1 MTGGTWI
8 SLLTC
13 VGLLGLA
20 GIALSRVGR
29 SPLAFP
35 LSLLCISVATWNF
48 CDFSLERTNDTG
60 WKLVGFTVGLMTVPC
75 TLHFILAFVGRRRR
89 SAWAMFG
96 TYAVFSALGSA
107 MLAALFVPSLTEH
120 LLTLRFG
127 WTVTALVAPPL
138 GGGFALLVL
147 HLRRTQHPDER
158 ARAGLVL
165 LGLTLLVALLLTEL
179 AAEMTLS
186 VPRLGNIGSLLGLPV
201 MATVALRFELFGR
214 DAGAARMALHAAVVA
229 GVGVLAYLIVFRF
242 FAGQAGTLVVCTTT
256 VTFALVA
263 ATRRGVTAF
272 VTRSERMER
281 LATLGRFS
289 AQMAHDL
296 KNPIAAMK
304 GAAQYLKE
312 EHARGQPWDGHGE
325 FLDLLLEQV
334 ERLDRV
340 VDTYQRLARVEPLP
354 RPVDLGRL
362 VEGVLSL
369 QSFASPGQVNIVRE
383 LTPGLPPCSG
393 DEDLLANALEN
404 LVRNAFEAMSKGGTL
419 TVRTLRDGAGVAM
432 EVEDT
437 GEGMDART
445 RERAF
450 DDFYTTKASGSGLG
464 LAFVRRVVEAHGG
477 EVSLTSREGHGTVVR
492 MRLPVGIPQLSNG
505 EGEAA

>member
-1 MTGGTWI
+1 MTGGMWF
-8 SLLTC
+8 SLVAC
-13 VGLLGLA
+13 AGLLALA
-20 GIALSRVGR
+20 GIALARVGR
-29 SPLAFP
+29 SPLALP
-35 LSLLCISVATWNF
+35 LALLSIILSTLNF
-48 CDFSLERTNDTG
+48 SGFALERSGEPG
-60 WKLVGFTVGLMTVPC
+60 WKLVGFAAALMTVPC

-96 TYAVFSALGSA
+96 TYAVFCA
-107 MLAALFVPSLTEH
+107 LAALMLAGLGAPSLAER

-127 WTVTALVAPPL
+127 LTVTGLVTPPM
-138 GGGFALLVL
+138 GGGFALLWL
-147 HLRRTQHPDER
+147 HLRRAQHPDER

-165 LGLTLLVALLLTEL
+165 LGLTLLVALLLTDL
-179 AAEMTLS
+179 AAELGLQ
-186 VPRLGNIGSLLGLPV
+186 VPRLGNLGTLLGLPV
-201 MATVALRFELFGR
+201 MATAALRFGLFGR
-214 DAGAARMALHAAVVA
+214 DVGAARMALHAVGVA
-229 GVGVLAYLIVFRF
+229 GVGVLAYLAVFRLF
-242 FAGQAGTLVVCTTT
+242 GGQAGALVVCTSA
-256 VTFALVA
+256 VTFSLLA
-263 ATRRGVTAF
+263 ATRRVVTAY
-272 VTRSERMER
+272 VSRSERMER

-312 EHARGQPWDGHGE
+312 EHARGRPWDGHGE

-369 QSFASPGQVNIVRE
+369 QSFASPGQVSIVRE
-383 LTPGLPPCSG
+383 LAPGLPPCSG

-404 LVRNAFEAMSKGGTL
+404 LVRNAFEAMPGGGTL
-419 TVRTLRDGAGVAM
+419 TVRTLRDGADVAV

-450 DDFYTTKASGSGLG
+450 DDFFTTKAAGSGLG

-477 EVSLTSREGHGTVVR
+477 EVALTSREGHGTVVR
-492 MRLPVGIPQLSNG
+492 LRLPVGIPHLANG

>member
-1 MTGGTWI
+1 MTGNVWF
-8 SLLTC
+8 SLVAC
-13 VGLLGLA
+13 AGLLALA
-20 GIALSRVGR
+20 GIALARVGR
-29 SPLAFP
+29 SPLALP
-35 LSLLCISVATWNF
+35 LSLLSITLSTWNF
-48 CDFSLERTNDTG
+48 SAFALERSGETG
-60 WKLVGFTVGLMTVPC
+60 WKLVGFAAGLMTVPC

-96 TYAVFSALGSA
+96 AYAVF
-107 MLAALFVPSLTEH
+107 AALALAMVAGLGAPSLAER

-127 WTVTALVAPPL
+127 LTVTGLVVPPL
-138 GGGFALLVL
+138 GGGFALLWL
-147 HLRRTQHPDER
+147 HLRRAQHPDER
-158 ARAGLVL
+158 ARAGLVM
-165 LGLTLLVALLLTEL
+165 LGLTLLVALLVTEL
-179 AAEMTLS
+179 AAELGLD
-186 VPRLGNIGSLLGLPV
+186 VARLGNLGTLLGLPV
-201 MATVALRFELFGR
+201 MATVALRFGLFGR
-214 DAGAARMALHAAVVA
+214 DVGAARMALHAVGVA
-229 GVGVLAYLIVFRF
+229 GVGVLAYLAVFRL
-242 FAGQAGTLVVCTTT
+242 FAGQAGALVVSTTA
-256 VTFALVA
+256 VTFALVV

-312 EHARGQPWDGHGE
+312 EHSRGRPWDDQGE

-354 RPVDLGRL
+354 KPVDLNAL
-362 VEGVLSL
+362 AQGVLSL
-369 QSFASPGQVNIVRE
+369 QSFASPGQVRIVRE
-383 LTPGLPPCSG
+383 LAPGLPPCSG

-404 LVRNAFEAMSKGGTL
+404 LVRNAFEAMSGGGTL
-419 TVRTLRDGAGVAM
+419 TVRTLRDGAGVAL

-450 DDFYTTKASGSGLG
+450 DDFFTTKASGSGLG

-477 EVSLTSREGHGTVVR
+477 EVVLTSREGHGTVVR
-492 MRLPVGIPQLSNG
+492 LRLPAGVRHLSTG